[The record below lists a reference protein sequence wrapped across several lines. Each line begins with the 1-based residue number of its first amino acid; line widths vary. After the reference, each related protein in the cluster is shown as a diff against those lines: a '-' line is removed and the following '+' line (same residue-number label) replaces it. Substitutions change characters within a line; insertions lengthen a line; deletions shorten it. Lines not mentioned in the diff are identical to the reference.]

1 MALPTVAYRLIG
13 RISTSRFDRRLHPVL
28 YRLTGGRGI
37 IGRILGCEMVLL
49 TTTGRRSGR
58 PRTVALFAFRVADTP
73 VPGSWA
79 VVGSRGGSKIIP
91 AWYRNLEASPG
102 AALQVRDRS
111 AAVRAREAA
120 GDEYERIFEQA
131 ARGYPGYRL
140 YRAESPV
147 HIPIVVLEPVVP
159 ASLPGREAGEAGEA
173 RGARDVGPV
182 P

>member
-13 RISTSRFDRRLHPVL
+13 RFSTSRFDRWLHPVL

-49 TTTGRRSGR
+49 TTTGRRSGKAR
-58 PRTVALFAFRVADTP
+58 SVALFAFPIAEP
-73 VPGSWA
+73 PGSWA
-79 VVGSRGGSKIIP
+79 VVGSRGGGKVIP
-91 AWYRNLEASPG
+91 AWYRNLEASPA

-111 AAVRAREAA
+111 TAVRAREAA

-159 ASLPGREAGEAGEA
+159 ASLPGREAGEAL
-173 RGARDVGPV
+173 GARDVGPV

>member
-13 RISTSRFDRRLHPVL
+13 RISTSRFDRWLHPVL

-37 IGRILGCEMVLL
+37 IGRILGCEVVLL

-58 PRTVALFAFRVADTP
+58 PRTVALFAFRVADPT

-79 VVGSRGGSKIIP
+79 VVGSRGGSKVIP
-91 AWYRNLEASPG
+91 AWYRNLEALP
-102 AALQVRDRS
+102 AATFQVRSRS
-111 AAVRAREAA
+111 TAARAREAA

-140 YRAESPV
+140 YLAESPI

-173 RGARDVGPV
+173 RGPRDVGPV